1 MKKLVAI
8 AIMSWFAVANAQ
20 PAQPVPSV
28 PATPTPAPA
37 KKAPAKKAPK
47 KAPKDAPVEGPVD
60 PYAEP
65 APADPYADPNPKAPK
80 PDAKKKDPKLEPK
93 KAAAEK
99 PADPYA
105 DPNAVPADPKVDPK
119 PKLDPKAKDPKAKP
133 GDIKLDAKPVDPYA
147 APKLDKDA
155 PPSIPTRVGLSD
167 LPAVQG
173 LLAVQRLDAW
183 LLYDRD
189 GSNPIAVRLVK
200 PDGHPQR
207 PWFYLIPAKGEPTAL
222 MHTSEARNFEHLA
235 GKKLTYVGYRDLDK
249 QMRAML
255 KGVKSIAI
263 EYSPKATV
271 PNVSRVDAGT
281 VENIRAAG
289 VQVRS
294 SETLVQYTKAI
305 WGDAGRTAHYVAV
318 HHVVELRK
326 EALAFV
332 AKRLRAR
339 EPVSEYDVQ
348 QRLMHNMTMRGLAGP
363 PPVVAAG
370 ANSAD
375 PYYVP
380 TAAKTAAIK
389 PGDVIVIGIAAKV
402 DKPDGI
408 YAAQTWVAVADK
420 AVPENVAKAFEQASL
435 ARDQALVL
443 ITDRSRKRRPVKGA
457 EVDQATRAFMKKAG
471 VASQIMHRT
480 GHSIDNDLQG
490 GGADLDDFEVKDT
503 RIMTPGTGFTVG
515 PGLYWP
521 GQFGVR
527 TEVSVYL
534 SPTGPEVTTPAQDY
548 VEPLLK

>member
-8 AIMSWFAVANAQ
+8 ALMSFVTAAAAQ
-20 PAQPVPSV
+20 PAPQPAP
-28 PATPTPAPA
+28 PAPAQPAPA
-37 KKAPAKKAPK
+37 KKAAPKKKAPAKKKGAP
-47 KAPKDAPVEGPVD
+47 AEGPL
-60 PYAEP
+60 
-65 APADPYADPNPKAPK
+65 DPYADSAPV
-80 PDAKKKDPKLEPK
+80 
-93 KAAAEK
+93 
-99 PADPYA
+99 DPYA
-105 DPNAVPADPKVDPK
+105 DPNAKPAKADPKAKAAKAPKADPATAKIDPK
-119 PKLDPKAKDPKAKP
+119 AGKLDPK
-133 GDIKLDAKPVDPYA
+133 AKPVDPYA
-147 APKLDKDA
+147 APVPAKDA
-155 PPSIPTRVGLSD
+155 PPAIPTRVGISD

-173 LLAVQRLDAW
+173 LLAVQRLDGW

-189 GSNPIAVRLVK
+189 ASNPIAVRLVK
-200 PDGHPQR
+200 PDGRPQR

-255 KGVKSIAI
+255 KGVRSIAI
-263 EYSPKATV
+263 EYSPKAAV
-271 PNVSRVDAGT
+271 PNISRVDAGT
-281 VENIRAAG
+281 VENLRAAG

-305 WGDAGRTAHYVAV
+305 WGDAGRTSHYVAV

-348 QRLMHNMTMRGLAGP
+348 QRLTHNMTVRGLVGP

-370 ANSAD
+370 VNTAD

-380 TAAKTAAIK
+380 TAAKTAPIK
-389 PGDVIVIGIAAKV
+389 AGDVIVIGIAAKV

-408 YAAQTWVAVADK
+408 YAAQTWVAVADR
-420 AVPENVAKAFEQASL
+420 AVNEQVAKAFEQASL

-443 ITDRSRKRRPVKGA
+443 ITDRSRKHRPVTGA
-457 EVDQATRAFMKKAG
+457 DVDQATRSFMKKAG
-471 VASQIMHRT
+471 VASQVMHRT

-490 GGADLDDFEVKDT
+490 AGADLDDFEVKDT
-503 RIMTPGTGFTVG
+503 RILLPGTGFTVG

>member
-1 MKKLVAI
+1 MRNLAAI
-8 AIMSWFAVANAQ
+8 AIVLSFAAVAVAQ
-20 PAQPVPSV
+20 PAQPVTSV
-28 PATPTPAPA
+28 PAVPPAP
-37 KKAPAKKAPK
+37 APAKKAPK
-47 KAPKDAPVEGPVD
+47 KKAPKADAPKDGPVD
-60 PYAEP
+60 PYAEA
-65 APADPYADPNPKAPK
+65 APQDPYADVGKK
-80 PDAKKKDPKLEPK
+80 DAKADVVPPEPKKDAKKDAKKDPK
-93 KAAAEK
+93 
-99 PADPYA
+99 
-105 DPNAVPADPKVDPK
+105 ADPKDAKTDP
-119 PKLDPKAKDPKAKP
+119 
-133 GDIKLDAKPVDPYA
+133 GKPVDPYA
-147 APKLDKDA
+147 APAIDKDA
-155 PPSIPTRVGLSD
+155 PPQIPTRVGLSD

-189 GSNPIAVRLVK
+189 GSNPIASRLVK
-200 PDGHPQR
+200 PDGRPQR
-207 PWFYLIPAKGEPTAL
+207 PWFYLIPAKGDPTVL
-222 MHTSEARNFEHLA
+222 VHTSEARNFEHLA

-255 KGVKSIAI
+255 KGVKSAAI
-263 EYSPKATV
+263 EYSPKAAV

-332 AKRLRAR
+332 AKQLRAR
-339 EPVSEYDVQ
+339 QPVSEYDVQ
-348 QRLMHNMTMRGLAGP
+348 QRLMHNMTMRGLVGP

-370 ANSAD
+370 VNTAD

-380 TAAKTAAIK
+380 TAAKTAQIN

-420 AVPENVAKAFEQASL
+420 AVPENIAKAFEQASL

-443 ITDRSRKRRPVKGA
+443 ITDRSRKRRPVTGA

-471 VASQIMHRT
+471 VATQIMHRT

-515 PGLYWP
+515 PGLYWA

-534 SPTGPEVTTPAQDY
+534 SPTGPEVTTPAQDD